1 MREIP
6 QIVITNYEDI
16 ISYECNF
23 QSKFV
28 KVLIGVGTLS
38 ADGLFIPYEN
48 QNYQY
53 HIINDQ
59 EYDDLMAAKDTKPLG
74 VFRKDDLWPFI
85 DTSRQKVYEEQQSR
99 IPNMEVGILNVK
111 SKNII

>member
-6 QIVITNYEDI
+6 QVVITNYEDI

-23 QSKFV
+23 QSRFV
-28 KVLIGVGTLS
+28 KVLVGSGTLS
-38 ADGLFIPYEN
+38 AEGIFTPYEN

-53 HIINDQ
+53 YIIDGQ
-59 EYDDLMAAKDTKPLG
+59 EYENLMSATDSKPSG

-85 DTSRQKVYEEQQSR
+85 DTYRQKIYQEEQVR
-99 IPNMEVGILNVK
+99 VANMEAEILNVK
-111 SKNII
+111 SKNTI